1 MIKTFK
7 PTTPGRR
14 KMTALVN
21 AARERAMRSS

>member
-21 AARERAMRSS
+21 AEITKTTPE